1 MIPVTRHMTSVFPA
15 GFAPGFWG
23 RALGSC
29 GGAWH
34 LGPMLPRFVLSWF
47 RAAPL
52 QRQGHDLYVAAV
64 TAARRPVFYAALGV
78 PDTLDG
84 RFDCIGLHV
93 FLVIRQLWKAQPPG
107 PALAQAVFDAMFGD
121 MDRSLREIGV
131 GDLSVPKRNKRMWE
145 AFHGRALAYGEAL
158 NAGDLPALE
167 SAIARNVWRGKPAG
181 EGPARLARY
190 VRAADAALAAQA
202 AEVLAGRVEFP
213 EVEIAGVETAGMESG
228 A

>member
-1 MIPVTRHMTSVFPA
+1 
-15 GFAPGFWG
+15 
-23 RALGSC
+23 
-29 GGAWH
+29 
-34 LGPMLPRFVLSWF
+34 MLPRFVLSWF

-52 QRQGHDLYVAAV
+52 QREGHDLYIAAV
-64 TAARRPVFYAALGV
+64 TAARRPVFYAAIGV

-93 FLVIRQLWKAQPPG
+93 FLVIRQLWQAQPPG

-158 NAGDLPALE
+158 DAGDMATLE
-167 SAIARNVWRGKPAG
+167 AAIARNVWRGRPAG
-181 EGPARLARY
+181 EGPAWLARY
-190 VRAADAALAAQA
+190 VRAADAALAAQVG
-202 AEVLAGRVEFP
+202 EMLAGRVVFP
-213 EVEIAGVETAGMESG
+213 EVEMAGMETPRAESG
-228 A
+228 P